1 MQLFF
6 IEVGGIDLLNKIN
19 IEKNSAM
26 ADSEDITITLEKDI
40 GNDFLLWIIC
50 QNKIEVVHNI

>member
-40 GNDFLLWIIC
+40 GNDFLL
-50 QNKIEVVHNI
+50 